1 MFLTEGRWAGSGRRW
16 HHPALFS
23 WGGEFTTTLFR
34 KPSQKSKQSLLLCP
48 RSPSDPLPHPSV
60 PRVFIVPVPQPSCV
74 AGIQHSKFK
83 RRDMVWTTPLLRREP
98 FPAVSGAVLSQKK
111 RHMSAQMP
119 RIYGQAQK
127 NAAKRLSSLY
137 ICLCPLPMNGHS
149 VVPSRSFCL
158 WRGNIPYSKCIPGRS
173 VFFPSVTQEIPTPGC
188 VLPGLYPPSP
198 QEHVPWLEPVNIA
211 DL

>member
-1 MFLTEGRWAGSGRRW
+1 MVEDGITQPSSPGEGNSQPPCSGSLHRKANNLSSCALGLRQILSLT
-16 HHPALFS
+16 H
-23 WGGEFTTTLFR
+23 
-34 KPSQKSKQSLLLCP
+34 LCP
-48 RSPSDPLPHPSV
+48 GSSLCLCHSPHVWLEFNTPNLKDVIWCGPLPS
-60 PRVFIVPVPQPSCV
+60 F
-74 AGIQHSKFK
+74 
-83 RRDMVWTTPLLRREP
+83 RREP